1 MILEKE
7 KDIKKEF
14 LEKLN
19 ESLESKTFAKLTLG
33 KFRGN
38 EDGLENIYV
47 IPVKLKDEIVL
58 SFRYKYKTRD
68 IFKNYDFPEAKGV
81 IEDEIGKNFLY
92 CGLFTTQNDIV
103 IEYNKKR
110 IPRTYSRKPSFTRVE
125 IKEHNRI
132 KTRYIDSREKYLN
145 LLKITNAKGEV
156 RGEKYDKFR
165 QIDKFIEIVDSLY
178 KDSSLEA
185 KNEITIV
192 DFGSGKSYLTFAMYD
207 YFNNRQGIKAKI
219 TGVEQRKELADSSNY
234 IAGECRYDNLSFT
247 AGSIA
252 DYSAQNADI
261 VVALHACDTATDDA
275 ISKALKLEAGII
287 ILAPCCQKYLRKHFK
302 IPRELNSIFKHG
314 ILEEHLSAFIT
325 DGIRALVMESF
336 GYKTKVFEFIS
347 SEHTGKNIMITAVKD
362 EYNEENHLMK
372 ISEIEKMKSQF
383 GLKDFYLD
391 KIILSAKNL
400 I

>member
-1 MILEKE
+1 ME
-7 KDIKKEF
+7 KDNEIKREF
-14 LEKLN
+14 LQKLS
-19 ESLESKTFAKLTLG
+19 ESLESKIFVKLTLG

-38 EDGLENIYV
+38 EDGLENIYAV
-47 IPVKLKDEIVL
+47 PVKLKDEIML

-68 IFKNYDFPEAKGV
+68 IFKNYDYKEAGG
-81 IEDEIGKNFLY
+81 IINDELGKNFLY
-92 CGLFTTQNDIV
+92 CGLFTTKNDIV

-110 IPRTYSRKPSFTRVE
+110 VPRTYSRKPSFTRVE

-132 KTRYIDSREKYLN
+132 KTRYVDSREKYLN

-178 KDSSLEA
+178 KDSALEG

-207 YFNNRQGIKAKI
+207 YFNNKHRIKTKI

-234 IAGECRYDNLSFT
+234 IAGECRFENLSFT

-252 DYSAQNADI
+252 DYSAKQANI

-275 ISKALKLEAGII
+275 IAKALKLNADII
-287 ILAPCCQKYLRKHFK
+287 ILAPCCQKYLRKHIK
-302 IPRELNSIFKHG
+302 IPQELNSIFKHG

-325 DGIRALVMESF
+325 DGLRALVMESY
-336 GYKTKVFEFIS
+336 GYKTRVFEFIS
-347 SEHTGKNIMITAVKD
+347 SEHTSKNIMITAVKD
-362 EYNEENHLMK
+362 VYNEEHHLLK
-372 ISEIEKMKSQF
+372 IVEIEKLKSQF

-391 KIILSAKNL
+391 NILKP
-400 I
+400 